1 MTKSTNPLSQ
11 TKLNEAILIITN
23 TESIS
28 DNWEERK
35 EGKKKKQ
42 LKLDLA
48 IILVLVIYIV
58 LFLLR
63 LSSRWVS
70 FLHPKSVL

>member
-1 MTKSTNPLSQ
+1 MTESTNPLSQ
-11 TKLNEAILIITN
+11 TKLNEAILIIRN
-23 TESIS
+23 IESIS
-28 DNWEERK
+28 DAWEERK
-35 EGKKKKQ
+35 EGGKKQ

>member
-1 MTKSTNPLSQ
+1 ML
-11 TKLNEAILIITN
+11 
-23 TESIS
+23 
-28 DNWEERK
+28 
-35 EGKKKKQ
+35 GKKEKGGKKQ

>member
-35 EGKKKKQ
+35 EGKKKQ

-70 FLHPKSVL
+70 FLRPKSVL

>member
-1 MTKSTNPLSQ
+1 MTESTNPHSQ
-11 TKLNEAILIITN
+11 TKLNEAILIIRN

-28 DNWEERK
+28 NAWEERK
-35 EGKKKKQ
+35 GGKKQ

-58 LFLLR
+58 PFLLR

>member
-35 EGKKKKQ
+35 EGKKKK
-42 LKLDLA
+42 KTAKTWPGNNFSPCDLHCA
-48 IILVLVIYIV
+48 IP
-58 LFLLR
+58 
-63 LSSRWVS
+63 S
-70 FLHPKSVL
+70 

>member
-1 MTKSTNPLSQ
+1 MTESTNPLSQ
-11 TKLNEAILIITN
+11 TKLNEAILIIRN

-28 DNWEERK
+28 NAWEERK
-35 EGKKKKQ
+35 GGKKQ